1 MDFTPDSQE
10 AQEVPFFKDTMGK
23 SKEGWAGHTTS
34 KSIEKLK
41 AEVKEAI
48 HLLGGTV
55 TGFMKG
61 TYAGKNPR
69 DGYHLHYVME
79 SPNGLV
85 KGKMEIAAL
94 PIEKKSWNSRQ
105 QKKAQERK
113 REQALKMALYML
125 RDSLKGM
132 WYLQQLSPGFAALM
146 PFMIV
151 GDAGETISQLWS
163 KQDTYSNLL
172 PPGDAKFEEEII
184 DGEYTE
190 AE

>member
-1 MDFTPDSQE
+1 MEFQPDTQE
-10 AQEVPFFKDTMGK
+10 AQAVPFFKDTTSQG
-23 SKEGWAGHTTS
+23 GWAGHTTS
-34 KSIEKLK
+34 KSIDKLQS
-41 AEVKEAI
+41 EVKEAI
-48 HLLGGTV
+48 SLLGGTA

-61 TYAGKNPR
+61 TYTDENKR

-94 PIEKKSWNSRQ
+94 PVEKPDWMSFRQ
-105 QKKAQERK
+105 ENAYKKR
-113 REQALKMALYML
+113 REQSLKMALFML

-151 GDAGETISQLWS
+151 SETGETISQLWS
-163 KQDTYSNLL
+163 KQKTFQNLL
-172 PPGDAKFEEEII
+172 PPGGEDFEADVIN
-184 DGEYTE
+184 GEYKE
-190 AE
+190 LD